1 MGVRGKRDLPCGSCL
16 SDPVAFGRRPGAAR
30 QSCPGPFSFFSPG
43 MGDLARVFVR
53 GLMAEFRSRWGGG
66 LLPGRP
72 HRRGSADCPS
82 DLIEAQDPR
91 QAFRI
96 SSWSLGPFSP
106 GPAWSRHR
114 RAEHAPPHF
123 GPADEG
129 EWPTFS
135 AGMLR
140 IREGSV
146 PTFSLW
152 GGQRKSRQKEIP
164 SGDSVRLFTFAS
176 GAAIITGSLCYGLF
190 TFRSTGNTRGA
201 RFRCT

>member
-1 MGVRGKRDLPCGSCL
+1 
-16 SDPVAFGRRPGAAR
+16 
-30 QSCPGPFSFFSPG
+30 

-53 GLMAEFRSRWGGG
+53 GLMVEFRSRWGGG
-66 LLPGRP
+66 LLPDRP

-96 SSWSLGPFSP
+96 TSWPALCSRRILAGVFSC
-106 GPAWSRHR
+106 WSCHR

-123 GPADEG
+123 GPAEEG

-176 GAAIITGSLCYGLF
+176 GAAIITGSLRCGLF
-190 TFRSTGNTRGA
+190 TIRSTGNTRGA